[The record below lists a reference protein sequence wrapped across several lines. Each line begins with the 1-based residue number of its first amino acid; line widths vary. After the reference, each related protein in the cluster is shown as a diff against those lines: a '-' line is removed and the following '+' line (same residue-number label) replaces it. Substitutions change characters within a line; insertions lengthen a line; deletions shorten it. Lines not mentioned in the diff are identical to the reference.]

1 LSFIGNDSIGKL
13 GFFYFHILNFRD
25 LLDYEFGFF
34 FFFVRFG
41 VQNSFI
47 LNFDGVTIFA
57 VAVKLGF
64 FFSFFFHVNVL
75 EKKS

>member
-1 LSFIGNDSIGKL
+1 LSFIGNDSVGKL

-34 FFFVRFG
+34 FVRFG

-47 LNFDGVTIFA
+47 LNFDGGDYFCGGCKV
-57 VAVKLGF
+57 GF
-64 FFSFFFHVNVL
+64 FFSFFFHVNVP
-75 EKKS
+75 EKKR

>member
-1 LSFIGNDSIGKL
+1 MNLV
-13 GFFYFHILNFRD
+13 
-25 LLDYEFGFF
+25 FF

-75 EKKS
+75 EKKSWSVGEKGTFVEEKD